1 MWLQPKSAHASSSL
15 LYKLGNYGFK
25 IVPISFIMGVKPIFL
40 DEKLRMGVLLVPMI
54 KKYEEIDK
62 KLRFLHVF
70 WAKLVSFA

>member
-1 MWLQPKSAHASSSL
+1 
-15 LYKLGNYGFK
+15 
-25 IVPISFIMGVKPIFL
+25 MGVKPIFL
-40 DEKLRMGVLLVPMI
+40 DEKLRMGVFLVPMI